1 MALLK
6 KDVMNKY
13 IEEHGLD
20 VSGMQWAKA
29 NYYVQ
34 EEAKKEGLINVDG
47 FLVSENES
55 DDVVNTP
62 VPEPVEDYPAEN
74 KLIEDYPAE
83 NVDDQTKQF
92 KDMEAHIKEL
102 EAEVSRLK
110 ERKRETQNLAPANET
125 NDVVIEDGK
134 IYDLPDE
141 EITIKPG
148 LKFMRHQL
156 IKVDE
161 PIGDDI
167 EVEEVS
173 MLDNLGHFNEGQTNR
188 TFKMKG
194 KTGKKTVAQSTLP
207 KEQVKITF
215 NYARDIVPV
224 VHSNDGVNSGYLWAH
239 HSLPNIKELLVASN
253 SYNEYKSYFSDAT
266 HPENVFYCGNLI
278 AVRKDV
284 VHEIFHEI
292 EMKHAARR

>member
-47 FLVSENES
+47 FLVSEKEGN
-55 DDVVNTP
+55 DVDNNP
-62 VPEPVEDYPAEN
+62 ISEP
-74 KLIEDYPAE
+74 IEDPVVE
-83 NVDDQTKQF
+83 NDDDQTKQF

-102 EAEVSRLK
+102 EAEVTRLK
-110 ERKRETQNLAPANET
+110 ERKRETQNLAPANEIS
-125 NDVVIEDGK
+125 DVVIEDGK

-194 KTGKKTVAQSTLP
+194 KTGKKTIAQSTLP

-284 VHEIFHEI
+284 VHEIFREI